1 MVSYPSRSYFVGL
14 DGLQVLQP
22 VTLSKKPTLEQQVSE
37 KKKDK
42 TVDISEIRLM
52 PDKGLRKT
60 FDEAIK
66 YWKTQKEDMAAMP
79 DFYNR
84 FKKIINWYD
93 EGGRKRKA
101 AEAQLKSLQQD
112 FRNGWVFSNT
122 IFIPNISFGNMIH
135 YFQTKKEKSSNL
147 DIPLLNRETTEMIFY
162 SKEQSYGYLPRMFDT
177 NDKLEDIIQTLK
189 FISNHDRI
197 ELEYPDSRNSL
208 YVVAVCHT
216 IKSFH
221 ISCKVSP
228 ELECRSRGI

>member
-79 DFYNR
+79 DFYQK
-84 FKKIINWYD
+84 FKNLEIWYN

-177 NDKLEDIIQTLK
+177 NDKLEDIIQTLR

>member
-1 MVSYPSRSYFVGL
+1 MAEFSHLDKDGFV
-14 DGLQVLQP
+14 QM
-22 VTLSKKPTLEQQVSE
+22 
-37 KKKDK
+37 
-42 TVDISEIRLM
+42 VDISEIRLM

-122 IFIPNISFGNMIH
+122 IFIPNISFVNMIH
-135 YFQTKKEKSSNL
+135 YFQTKKEKSSNYFST
-147 DIPLLNRETTEMIFY
+147 RRR
-162 SKEQSYGYLPRMFDT
+162 SYFG
-177 NDKLEDIIQTLK
+177 
-189 FISNHDRI
+189 
-197 ELEYPDSRNSL
+197 
-208 YVVAVCHT
+208 
-216 IKSFH
+216 
-221 ISCKVSP
+221 
-228 ELECRSRGI
+228 CRDGV